1 MNTALLMEGM
11 SNSQEYSQQ
20 LIEDFKS
27 SVYSSYHAYVADI
40 FMMSANENT
49 QFALS
54 FENNQDLPSRTKEQ
68 RQLILIKKVNASIR
82 HSEHLRKGG
91 TDIGFKSSISDV
103 FKALG

>member
-1 MNTALLMEGM
+1 MNTALLMEEIP
-11 SNSQEYSQQ
+11 NPQEYSQP
-20 LIEDFKS
+20 LIENFKS

-40 FMMSANENT
+40 FTMSSNANT

-54 FENNQDLPSRTKEQ
+54 SENNQDLPSRTKDQ

-91 TDIGFKSSISDV
+91 TDVGFKNSISDV